1 MCGWQWLGWE
11 SCKGFVAGGEGH
23 RDAMEI
29 VCLKDM
35 TVLGGGA
42 YAFIPGLRRQRQAD
56 P

>member
-35 TVLGGGA
+35 TVLGGVCIGHRNIKLQQML
-42 YAFIPGLRRQRQAD
+42 Y
-56 P
+56 